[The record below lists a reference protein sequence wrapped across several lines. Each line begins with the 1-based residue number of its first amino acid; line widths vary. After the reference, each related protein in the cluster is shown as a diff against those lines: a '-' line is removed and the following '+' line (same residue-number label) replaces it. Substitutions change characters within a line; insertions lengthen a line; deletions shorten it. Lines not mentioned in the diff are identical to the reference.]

1 MLCEDRWVVVVMA
14 LHWRSPEASLKLFSR
29 GSADLIR
36 EGICGSGRG
45 RRRGRVIGVESEPVT
60 VATGDGGGNVW
71 AALVG
76 APGVN
81 PLASQ

>member
-1 MLCEDRWVVVVMA
+1 MLCEDRWVVMA

-36 EGICGSGRG
+36 EGICWRG
-45 RRRGRVIGVESEPVT
+45 RRRGRGRVIGVESEPVT
-60 VATGDGGGNVW
+60 VATGDGGKVMGCLGW
-71 AALVG
+71 SRP
-76 APGVN
+76 PGVR